1 MTGSPRS
8 SSYPAWLNLFNFVHL
23 LLIPS
28 PLVDLLWPRII
39 EMIRNYG
46 YKKLSDL
53 VKGHTELFVVDERKA
68 GNNDARMLYIRL
80 RPKQKKSK

>member
-1 MTGSPRS
+1 
-8 SSYPAWLNLFNFVHL
+8 
-23 LLIPS
+23 
-28 PLVDLLWPRII
+28 
-39 EMIRNYG
+39 MIRNYG